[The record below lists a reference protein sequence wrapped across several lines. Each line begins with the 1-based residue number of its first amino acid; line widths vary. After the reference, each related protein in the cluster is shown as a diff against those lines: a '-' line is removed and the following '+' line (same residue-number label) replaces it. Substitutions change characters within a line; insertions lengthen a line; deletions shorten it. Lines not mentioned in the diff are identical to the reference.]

1 MTDEQKNSI
10 RAMRLKGYG
19 YKAIGKALDLNENR
33 VQLYCKS
40 HGLAGSAE
48 LIKLNYPIWCQQN
61 NRCVICGIKITQP
74 KTGRRKKFC
83 SGRCRTRYFR
93 ENYETEE

>member
-1 MTDEQKNSI
+1 MTDEQKNAI

-48 LIKLNYPIWCQQN
+48 LIKLNYPIWCEQN
-61 NRCVICGIKITQP
+61 GRCPICGAKVMQP
-74 KTGRRKKFC
+74 RTGRKKRFC
-83 SGRCRTRYFR
+83 SGRCRIKYCR
-93 ENYETEE
+93 EKKEEI

>member
-1 MTDEQKNSI
+1 MTDEQKNAI

-19 YKAIGKALDLNENR
+19 YKVIGKSLEIAENR

-40 HGLAGSAE
+40 HGLFGSAE

-61 NRCVICGIKITQP
+61 NRCMICGKKITQS

-83 SGRCRTRYFR
+83 SGKCRTRYCR
-93 ENYETEE
+93 EKMEG

>member
-1 MTDEQKNSI
+1 
-10 RAMRLKGYG
+10 MRLNGYG

-48 LIKLNYPIWCQQN
+48 LIRLNYPIWCRQN
-61 NRCVICGIKITQP
+61 SRCMTCGIKITQP
-74 KTGRRKKFC
+74 KTGRKKKFC

-93 ENYETEE
+93 ENNEMEE

>member
-1 MTDEQKNSI
+1 MTDEQKNAI

-48 LIKLNYPIWCQQN
+48 LIKLNYPIWCEQN
-61 NRCVICGIKITQP
+61 GRCPICGAKVMQP
-74 KTGRRKKFC
+74 RTGRKKRFC
-83 SGRCRTRYFR
+83 SGRCRTKYCR
-93 ENYETEE
+93 EKKEER